1 MRIAT
6 TCRGIAAFLF
16 AVVATSDFACAGDSL
31 YGKIV
36 SVGRADQVTLDYGP
50 GRYELRLAGIESP
63 RDTRAAAVARDF
75 VADLVLEKNVRMR
88 FLGRTEDGAM
98 LVRLFTDE
106 PDRGIREV
114 NVELVRSGLVRRI
127 DGADFKYDV
136 LSKAESEARAARRG
150 LWAGDR

>member
-6 TCRGIAAFLF
+6 TCRGIAAVLF
-16 AVVATSDFACAGDSL
+16 AVVAASDVADAGDSL

-36 SVGRADQVTLDYGP
+36 AVGRADKVTLDYGA
-50 GRYELRLAGIESP
+50 GRYELTLAGIETP
-63 RDTRAAAVARDF
+63 RDTRAAAAAREF

-88 FLGRTEDGAM
+88 FLGRTGDGAM
-98 LVRLFTDE
+98 LVRLYTDE
-106 PDRGIREV
+106 PGRIREV